1 MKNRECF
8 GSIGRVFVLMVF
20 LLAACS
26 STTPSVKYYKLNTL
40 SEMQQDVSEAVSGDH
55 VAVGLGPVA
64 FPKFL
69 DRPQIVIRQSPNRVK
84 VSEFHRWASPL
95 QGDFLRVLAKNISI
109 LLPMS
114 RVAVYPW
121 KDQDSPAYR
130 IKLNVEQFD
139 GQFGKHVI
147 LDVTWSVAKQKDEN
161 NPVVKNSLIKEPV
174 TTEDYE
180 AIAAAKSRAIAVLS
194 QEIVSVINTMSKKGK
209 IP

>member
-1 MKNRECF
+1 MKKRVCF
-8 GSIGRVFVLMVF
+8 GSIGWVFPFMVF

-26 STTPSVKYYKLNTL
+26 TTPPVKYYTLNTL
-40 SEMQQDVSEAVSGDH
+40 PEMQQDVSEAVSGDH
-55 VAVGLGPVA
+55 VAVGLEPVT

-69 DRPQIVIRQSPNRVK
+69 NRPQIVIRQSPNRVE

-121 KDQDSPAYR
+121 KDQFSPTYR

-139 GQFGKHVI
+139 GRFGELVV
-147 LDVTWSVAKQKDEN
+147 LDVTWSVENQKDEN
-161 NPVVKNSLIKEPV
+161 DPVVKNSLIKEAV
-174 TTEDYE
+174 STEDYE
-180 AIAAAKSRAIAVLS
+180 AIVAAKSRAIAVLS
-194 QEIVSVINTMSKKGK
+194 QEIVAGINTMSKKGK
-209 IP
+209 TP

>member
-1 MKNRECF
+1 
-8 GSIGRVFVLMVF
+8 MVF

-26 STTPSVKYYKLNTL
+26 STPTVRYYTLNPSF
-40 SEMQQDVSEAVSGDH
+40 EMQQDVYETVSGDH
-55 VAVGLGPVA
+55 VSVGLGPVA

-69 DRPQIVIRQSPNRVK
+69 NRPQIVIRQSPNRVV

-95 QGDFLRVLAKNISI
+95 QEDFLRVLAKNISI

-121 KDQDSPAYR
+121 KDQDSPTYR
-130 IKLNVEQFD
+130 IKLNVDQFD

-161 NPVVKNSLIKEPV
+161 DPMVKNSFIKEPV

-194 QEIVSVINTMSKKGK
+194 QEIVSVINTMSKKGN

>member
-1 MKNRECF
+1 
-8 GSIGRVFVLMVF
+8 MVF

-26 STTPSVKYYKLNTL
+26 TTPPVKYYKLSTL
-40 SEMQQDVSEAVSGDH
+40 PEMQQDVSEAVSGDH
-55 VAVGLGPVA
+55 VAIGLGPVA

-121 KDQDSPAYR
+121 KDQDSPTYR
-130 IKLNVEQFD
+130 IKLNVDQFD

-161 NPVVKNSLIKEPV
+161 DPMVKNSFIKEPV

-194 QEIVSVINTMSKKGK
+194 QEIVSVINTMSKKGN

>member
-1 MKNRECF
+1 MKKRACF
-8 GSIGRVFVLMVF
+8 GAIGWVFPFMVF
-20 LLAACS
+20 LLAACG
-26 STTPSVKYYKLNTL
+26 TTPPVKHYTLNTL
-40 SEMQQDVSEAVSGDH
+40 PDMQQDISEAASGDH
-55 VAVGLGPVA
+55 VAIGLGPVA

-69 DRPQIVIRQSPNRVK
+69 NRPQIVTRQSPNRVE

-95 QGDFLRVLAKNISI
+95 QGDFMRVLAKNISM

-121 KDQDSPAYR
+121 KDQDSPSYR
-130 IKLNVEQFD
+130 IKLNVAQFD

-147 LDVTWSVAKQKDEN
+147 LDVTWSVVKQKDKN
-161 NPVVKNSLIKEPV
+161 DPVVKNSLIKEPV

-194 QEIVSVINTMSKKGK
+194 QEIVSVINTMSKKSN

>member
-1 MKNRECF
+1 MKNRACF
-8 GSIGRVFVLMVF
+8 GYIGRVFVLMVF

-26 STTPSVKYYKLNTL
+26 TTPEVRYYTLNP
-40 SEMQQDVSEAVSGDH
+40 SFEMQQDISEAVSGDH
-55 VAVGLGPVA
+55 VAVGLGPVV

-69 DRPQIVIRQSPNRVK
+69 NRPQIVIRQSPNRVK

-121 KDQDSPAYR
+121 KDQYSPTYR

-161 NPVVKNSLIKEPV
+161 DTVVKNSLIKEPV
-174 TTEDYE
+174 STEDYE
-180 AIAAAKSRAIAVLS
+180 AIVAAKSRAIAVLS
-194 QEIVSVINTMSKKGK
+194 QEIVSVINTMSKQGK
-209 IP
+209 TP

>member
-1 MKNRECF
+1 MKNRACF
-8 GSIGRVFVLMVF
+8 GYIGRVFVLMVF

-26 STTPSVKYYKLNTL
+26 TTPPVKYYNLNTL
-40 SEMQQDVSEAVSGDH
+40 PEMQQDASEAVSGDH
-55 VAVGLGPVA
+55 VAIGLGPVA

-121 KDQDSPAYR
+121 KDQDSPTYR

-161 NPVVKNSLIKEPV
+161 DPMVKNSFIKEPV
-174 TTEDYE
+174 STEDYE

>member
-1 MKNRECF
+1 MKKRVCF
-8 GSIGRVFVLMVF
+8 GTIGLVFPFMVF

-26 STTPSVKYYKLNTL
+26 TTPPVKYYTLNTL
-40 SEMQQDVSEAVSGDH
+40 PEMQQDFSEAVSGDH
-55 VAVGLGPVA
+55 VAVGLGLVA

-69 DRPQIVIRQSPNRVK
+69 DRPQIVIRQGPNRVE

-121 KDQDSPAYR
+121 KDQDTPTYR

-147 LDVTWSVAKQKDEN
+147 LDVTWSVAKQKDDN
-161 NPVVKNSLIKEPV
+161 DPVDKNSLIKEPV
-174 TTEDYE
+174 PTEDYE
-180 AIAAAKSRAIAVLS
+180 AIAAAKSQAIAVLS
-194 QEIVSVINTMSKKGK
+194 QEIVSVINTLSKKSK

>member
-1 MKNRECF
+1 MKNRACF
-8 GSIGRVFVLMVF
+8 GYIGRVFVLMVF

-26 STTPSVKYYKLNTL
+26 TTPPVKYYNLNTL
-40 SEMQQDVSEAVSGDH
+40 PEMQQDVSEAVSGDH
-55 VAVGLGPVA
+55 IAVGLGLVA

-69 DRPQIVIRQSPNRVK
+69 DRPQIVIRQGPNRVE

-95 QGDFLRVLAKNISI
+95 QGDFLRVLAQNISL

-114 RVAVYPW
+114 QVAVYPW
-121 KDQDSPAYR
+121 KDQFSPTYL
-130 IKLNVEQFD
+130 IKLNVEQFG

-147 LDVTWSVAKQKDEN
+147 LDVTWSVSKQKDEN

-180 AIAAAKSRAIAVLS
+180 AIAAAKSRAVAVLS
-194 QEIVSVINTMSKKGK
+194 QEIVSVINTMSNK
-209 IP
+209 

>member
-26 STTPSVKYYKLNTL
+26 TTPPVTYYKLNTL
-40 SEMQQDVSEAVSGDH
+40 PEMQQDVSEAVSGDH

-114 RVAVYPW
+114 RVAVFPW

-130 IKLNVEQFD
+130 IK
-139 GQFGKHVI
+139 
-147 LDVTWSVAKQKDEN
+147 
-161 NPVVKNSLIKEPV
+161 
-174 TTEDYE
+174 
-180 AIAAAKSRAIAVLS
+180 
-194 QEIVSVINTMSKKGK
+194 
-209 IP
+209 

>member
-1 MKNRECF
+1 MKNRACF
-8 GSIGRVFVLMVF
+8 GYIGRVFVLMVF

-26 STTPSVKYYKLNTL
+26 TSPPVKYYKLNTL
-40 SEMQQDVSEAVSGDH
+40 PDMQQDISEAVSGDH
-55 VAVGLGPVA
+55 VAVGLGPVV

-69 DRPQIVIRQSPNRVK
+69 NRPQIVIRQSPNRVK

-95 QGDFLRVLAKNISI
+95 QEDFLRVLAKNISI

-121 KDQDSPAYR
+121 KDQFSPTYR
-130 IKLNVEQFD
+130 IKLNVEQFG

-147 LDVTWSVAKQKDEN
+147 LDATWSIAKQKDDN
-161 NPVVKNSLIKEPV
+161 DPVVKNSLIKEPV
-174 TTEDYE
+174 STEDYE
-180 AIAAAKSRAIAVLS
+180 AIVAAKSRAIAVLS
-194 QEIVSVINTMSKKGK
+194 QEIVSGINSMSKQGN